1 MTWKYTPTDQLT
13 IKTWSADAVRDAE
26 KDMFFAPYM
35 MAAPGADRAFRSPD
49 YNKGVGIIDVHT
61 QFQSQKGDRVTIPNV
76 GLVTGRGLHNDG
88 LLRDLS
94 NVLPTSGMDLFF
106 ENVANRL
113 VSEGQLSQQR
123 IALDFNREARYGLA
137 RWGTRKVEE
146 SIILALAG
154 LTQWDTVTGPTMKC
168 CDDPVNG
175 RQSESS
181 LFLNTVQPFTA
192 ATTMYAG
199 DATSLADI
207 DSSDRMSAQLLSR
220 IETRATEELDIP
232 IEPLRIGGEDCYV
245 LLMSGKSAEDL
256 RLDPDYRE
264 AQAGFGKG
272 ESPLVKRGFG
282 KFGMII
288 PVIYPKMP
296 SPVNPN
302 VAAGA
307 AGNLSRALLLGKSA
321 LQFAKVSPWEFF
333 ENDADDAKRRT
344 AISIGSMM
352 GMTPTLFN
360 GVRRNALAIDHYV
373 R

>member
-1 MTWKYTPTDQLT
+1 MVKLGIKVFDQLFRHLLCQRAT
-13 IKTWSADAVRDAE
+13 RIKHR
-26 KDMFFAPYM
+26 P
-35 MAAPGADRAFRSPD
+35 
-49 YNKGVGIIDVHT
+49 
-61 QFQSQKGDRVTIPNV
+61 
-76 GLVTGRGLHNDG
+76 
-88 LLRDLS
+88 
-94 NVLPTSGMDLFF
+94 
-106 ENVANRL
+106 
-113 VSEGQLSQQR
+113 QQTF
-123 IALDFNREARYGLA
+123 DFNLAIEACFD
-137 RWGTRKVEE
+137 
-146 SIILALAG
+146 ALQG
-154 LTQWDTVTGPTMKC
+154 VDEV
-168 CDDPVNG
+168 
-175 RQSESS
+175 
-181 LFLNTVQPFTA
+181 A
-192 ATTMYAG
+192 A
-199 DATSLADI
+199 
-207 DSSDRMSAQLLSR
+207 
-220 IETRATEELDIP
+220 RATEELDIP